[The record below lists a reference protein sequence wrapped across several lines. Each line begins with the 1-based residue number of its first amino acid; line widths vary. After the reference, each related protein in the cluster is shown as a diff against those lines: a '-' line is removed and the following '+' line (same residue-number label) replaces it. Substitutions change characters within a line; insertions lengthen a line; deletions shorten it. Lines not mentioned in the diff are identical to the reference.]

1 MLDRISLDDDQLV
14 LNASSLD
21 DAEINDFLIR
31 HGCER
36 PQLLERIGDQ
46 IYLLTS
52 EAWTDRYIPFFIDAE
67 SLWHAVRGKAIK
79 PEHYHVIGMDPQEMV
94 PFKLRM
100 DVYFS
105 LRSMLK
111 SLCHHEGDDIQPM
124 KYVFFSSKES
134 FLTKL
139 EVRYA
144 LSYSELMLID
154 VDEIGVKRAGT
165 LESAVGQEDDVHCD
179 ERRHVMR
186 EALIEFFKDEGSRN
200 IKFLMSALN
209 KFYQG
214 YTERYKVYVSKFSV
228 NKILAGI
235 ESERLGFLCKIQDVI
250 MAQQTKAFA
259 IPGGV
264 VAVGAILKSTN
275 TGWDFFV
282 IFVGLLI
289 STWMIASLNKN
300 VIGHID
306 LLGEEFEQSLSKYDD
321 IVVGVDEVKEEIVRS
336 RTKLSCSS
344 SAAKFKLR
352 TLTRVSWMVLILV
365 SLVLFER
372 AILS

>member
-14 LNASSLD
+14 LNAESLD
-21 DAEINDFLIR
+21 DADINEFLTR

-36 PQLLERIGDQ
+36 PELLDRIGNH
-46 IYLLTS
+46 IFLFSS
-52 EAWTDRYIPFFIDAE
+52 EAWTDRYIPFFINAE
-67 SLWHAVRGKAIK
+67 SLWHAVRAKATK
-79 PEHYHVIGMDPQEMV
+79 PEHHYVVGMDPQEMASLE
-94 PFKLRM
+94 LRL

-111 SLCHHEGDDIQPM
+111 SLCHHEGDDTQPM
-124 KYVFFSSKES
+124 KYVFFSSKEA

-139 EVRYA
+139 EIRYA
-144 LSYSELMLID
+144 LSCSELMSID
-154 VDEIGVKRAGT
+154 VDEGEARRAKT
-165 LESAVGQEDDVHCD
+165 LELAVGQEDDVHCD

-186 EALIEFFKDEGSRN
+186 EALIDFFKDEDSRN
-200 IKFLMSALN
+200 INFLMSALS

-235 ESERLGFLCKIQDVI
+235 ESERVGFLCKVQDAI

-264 VAVGAILKSTN
+264 VAVGAILKSTT
-275 TGWDFFV
+275 TGWDFLVVF
-282 IFVGLLI
+282 IGLLI
-289 STWMIASLNKN
+289 STWMIASLNSN

-306 LLGEEFEQSLSKYDD
+306 LLGEEFEQSVSKYDD
-321 IVVGVDEVKEEIVRS
+321 VVVGIDEIKEEINRS
-336 RTKLSCSS
+336 RSKLSGSS
-344 SAAKFKLR
+344 STAKSRLR
-352 TLTRVSWMVLILV
+352 TLTRISWLILVLV

-372 AILS
+372 ANLV

>member
-14 LNASSLD
+14 LNAESLD
-21 DAEINDFLIR
+21 DADINDFLTR

-36 PQLLERIGDQ
+36 PQILDRIGNH
-46 IYLLTS
+46 IFLLSS
-52 EAWTDRYIPFFIDAE
+52 EAWTDRYIPFFINAE
-67 SLWHAVRGKAIK
+67 SLWHAVRAKATK
-79 PEHYHVIGMDPQEMV
+79 PEHHYVIGMAPQEMAS
-94 PFKLRM
+94 FKLRL

-111 SLCHHEGDDIQPM
+111 SLCHHEGDDTQPM

-144 LSYSELMLID
+144 LSYSELTSIE
-154 VDEIGVKRAGT
+154 VDEVGAKRAKT
-165 LESAVGQEDDVHCD
+165 LESTVGQDDVHCD

-186 EALIEFFKDEGSRN
+186 EALIEFFKDEDSRN
-200 IKFLMSALN
+200 INFLMSALS

-235 ESERLGFLCKIQDVI
+235 ESERVGFLCKVQDAI

-264 VAVGAILKSTN
+264 VAVGAILKPT
-275 TGWDFFV
+275 TTDWDFFV
-282 IFVGLLI
+282 VFVGLLI
-289 STWMIASLNKN
+289 STWMIASLNSN

-306 LLGEEFEQSLSKYDD
+306 LLGEEFEQSVSKYDD
-321 IVVGVDEVKEEIVRS
+321 VVVGIDEIKEEINRS
-336 RTKLSCSS
+336 RSKLSGSS
-344 SAAKFKLR
+344 SVAKSKLQ
-352 TLTRVSWMVLILV
+352 TLTRISWLILVLV

-372 AILS
+372 ANLI

>member
-209 KFYQG
+209 KFYHG

-235 ESERLGFLCKIQDVI
+235 ESERLGFLCKIQDAI

-289 STWMIASLNKN
+289 STWMIASLNRN